1 MSVYQTVKT
10 EFTAFEMAILF
21 LYDTPEF
28 REYFDI
34 LDWNTISVM
43 RGLSEPF
50 MEKFWTYLNHDSISS
65 NQKMSVPFIYDHL
78 FDLNL
83 KVVFSQGHNKIKDDF
98 IENVMIPLQV
108 KNKKSKKVS
117 LSERMR
123 RMKANEK
130 TTTTNVM
137 FEAIFDF
144 LEKEYPA
151 EFENIDWVGL
161 SRYKSLSIDFIR
173 KYKHKLNWNN
183 ICINQTLSEDNI
195 KEFFG
200 YINLRC
206 LSSSFKTP
214 MMSIDFVYEKR
225 KYINNDKKLLNNLVF
240 PRSVFI
246 HQISLIDKVIIDSKH
261 TPIKQGSYDDLIIK
275 KINKVC
281 DV

>member
-10 EFTAFEMAILF
+10 EFTAFEMGILF

-28 REYFDI
+28 KEYFDI

-50 MEKFWTYLNHDSISS
+50 MDKFWPQLNHDSISS
-65 NQKMSVPFIYDHL
+65 NQKISVAFIYEHL
-78 FDLNL
+78 YDLNL
-83 KVVFSQGHNKIKDDF
+83 KVVFSQGQNNIKDDF

-108 KNKKSKKVS
+108 KNKKSKKIS
-117 LSERMR
+117 LSERMKK
-123 RMKANEK
+123 MKGNQK
-130 TTTTNVM
+130 PPVYNVM
-137 FEAIFDF
+137 FEAIFEF

-151 EFENIDWVGL
+151 DFENIDWIGL
-161 SRYKSLSIDFIR
+161 SRYKSLSVEFIR

-200 YINLRC
+200 YINIRC
-206 LSSSFKTP
+206 LSTSFKTP

-225 KYINNDKKLLNNLVF
+225 KYINNDKKVLNNLVF
-240 PRSVFI
+240 PRSIFI
-246 HQISLIDKVIIDSKH
+246 HQISLIDKVITDPKH
-261 TPIKQGSYDDLIIK
+261 IPIKLGASDDLIIK